1 MRANGGALVGKVTVF
16 QYEILDPKVVERRP
30 SRRWGTRAAIASLKE
45 MADIVEALGTDVDEA
60 VLDPTGFTPL
70 NFDPRAP

>member
-1 MRANGGALVGKVTVF
+1 VGKVTVY
-16 QYEILDPKVVERRP
+16 QYQILDPKMVERRL

-45 MADIVEALGTDVDEA
+45 MADVVEASATEVDEA
-60 VLDPTGFTPL
+60 VLDATGFTTL

>member
-1 MRANGGALVGKVTVF
+1 MGKVTVY
-16 QYEILDPKVVERRP
+16 QYQILDPKMVERRL

-45 MADIVEALGTDVDEA
+45 MADVVEASATDVDEA
-60 VLDPTGFTPL
+60 VLDSTGFTPL